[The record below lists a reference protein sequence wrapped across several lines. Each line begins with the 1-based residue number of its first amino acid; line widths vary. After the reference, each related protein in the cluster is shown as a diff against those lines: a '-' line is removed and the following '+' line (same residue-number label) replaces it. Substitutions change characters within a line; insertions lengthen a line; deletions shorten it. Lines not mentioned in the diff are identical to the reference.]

1 VPPIDHDTPV
11 LARLIDPKRLSDG
24 QHKKMADQVIRASR
38 AAQYTAR
45 MRAQGRISLAKGTI
59 GLAKGTIGLAGT
71 AIIGSLGMAA
81 WMWHTGGREILLERA
96 KAMKPKTN
104 PN

>member
-1 VPPIDHDTPV
+1 MPPIDHATPV
-11 LARLIDPKRLSDG
+11 FARLIDPKRLSDG

-45 MRAQGRISLAKGTI
+45 MRA
-59 GLAKGTIGLAGT
+59 KGTIGLAGT
-71 AIIGSLGMAA
+71 AIIGSLRMAA
-81 WMWHTGGREILLERA
+81 WMWYTGGREILLERA
-96 KAMKPKTN
+96 KAKEPKTK